1 MIQPVEWYERTRSS
15 KFQDYFFQ
23 FSWNQNAT
31 SSISKE
37 LKLIRTEV
45 VPRRK
50 SCSFMT
56 STKFEPNLTG
66 KELVEFDK
74 KLLFMQ
80 LPMLNVK
87 IAVLK
92 SDK

>member
-1 MIQPVEWYERTRSS
+1 
-15 KFQDYFFQ
+15 
-23 FSWNQNAT
+23 
-31 SSISKE
+31 
-37 LKLIRTEV
+37 
-45 VPRRK
+45 
-50 SCSFMT
+50 MT